1 MGMFDDLNSTQESTG
16 SGMFADLQPKGG
28 GASGGWDAP
37 RKWSDVPM
45 EALRNTPQS
54 AGHFVGGLANAV
66 MHPIDTLTGLGDA
79 MVGGTRKIAPSL
91 IGVIDKFAD
100 PSVINRQN
108 NTANA
113 LGGAM
118 KDRYGSMDGVKNT
131 LATDPVGAL
140 ADLSTVLTGG
150 AAAATKAP
158 MVSSALQK
166 AATLTNPLSVVAPA
180 ARGLG
185 RVVETPASAVLGV
198 STGVGQD
205 TIRNAAKAGFNKDAS
220 FMNNISGKTG
230 MSDVLDTV
238 QLNLQNMGA
247 KKAADYRSGKID
259 IKNTAAVMV
268 TAELPGFAKPG
279 QKIDVTVSA
288 IGKASN
294 LRGGT
299 LLLTSLR
306 GVDGEIYAISQ
317 GSLAATGIDA
327 TAAAGSKVVIG
338 VPTSARI
345 PQGATVERI
354 VDNPFDKADRVIL
367 NVRDSDFTTT
377 TAIVNVINTRFGAD
391 VARAMDGVTVSLQA
405 PQDLT
410 QRVAFMSMVE
420 NMDVMPGEPSARVV
434 VNARTGTVVISRN
447 VRVTAAAV
455 SHGTISVSVAVTN
468 EISQPGPFSNGTTAA
483 VQNAEVAVSE
493 PNKPMFMFNP
503 GVDLRQIVD
512 AVNQVGATP
521 SALIAIL
528 EALKSAGSLRADLLV
543 I

>member
-1 MGMFDDLNSTQESTG
+1 MKSWLSLFLALSLLSGNASADRIKDLASVAAMRSNQLIGYGLVVGLAGTGDGADVSFTAQSMKTLLNRLGVTLEGALSDFETTASTG
-16 SGMFADLQPKGG
+16 K
-28 GASGGWDAP
+28 
-37 RKWSDVPM
+37 V
-45 EALRNTPQS
+45 
-54 AGHFVGGLANAV
+54 
-66 MHPIDTLTGLGDA
+66 
-79 MVGGTRKIAPSL
+79 
-91 IGVIDKFAD
+91 
-100 PSVINRQN
+100 
-108 NTANA
+108 
-113 LGGAM
+113 
-118 KDRYGSMDGVKNT
+118 
-131 LATDPVGAL
+131 
-140 ADLSTVLTGG
+140 
-150 AAAATKAP
+150 
-158 MVSSALQK
+158 
-166 AATLTNPLSVVAPA
+166 
-180 ARGLG
+180 
-185 RVVETPASAVLGV
+185 
-198 STGVGQD
+198 
-205 TIRNAAKAGFNKDAS
+205 
-220 FMNNISGKTG
+220 
-230 MSDVLDTV
+230 
-238 QLNLQNMGA
+238 
-247 KKAADYRSGKID
+247 D

-338 VPTSARI
+338 VPTSTRI

-354 VDNPFDKADRVIL
+354 VDNPFDKAERVIL

-377 TAIVNVINTRFGAD
+377 TAIVNVINNRFGAD

-410 QRVAFMSMVE
+410 QRVAFLSMVE

-468 EISQPGPFSNGTTAA
+468 EISQPNAFSGGTTAA
-483 VQNAEVAVSE
+483 VQNADVAVSE